1 MSTYSR
7 RLVRMKVVIA
17 IAAVVALALV
27 GASVLGVAGAETTT
41 TTATTP
47 ATPAVAPLRT
57 VSVQGV
63 ATAPVEVSASA
74 TAATAV
80 YRQAMA
86 GAIADGQSKAQ
97 YLSEKAG
104 ATLGTVQSVAEGGG
118 YISCPE
124 NVEYQGAQPD
134 FGSAQ
139 GPTFAAAAGS
149 AVAPRAR
156 HVAPAAHRTTTAK
169 RRKRH
174 VVAHRAAAESCTLS
188 TQVALVYQLG

>member
-1 MSTYSR
+1 
-7 RLVRMKVVIA
+7 MKVVIA

-41 TTATTP
+41 TTTTAP
-47 ATPAVAPLRT
+47 AAAAPLRT

-86 GAIADGQSKAQ
+86 GAIADGQTKAQ
-97 YLSEKAG
+97 YLAEKAG
-104 ATLGTVQSVAEGGG
+104 ATLGPVQSVAEGGG

-134 FGSAQ
+134 FGSAS
-139 GPTFAAAAGS
+139 GPTFGAAAAAP

-156 HVAPAAHRTTTAK
+156 RGASVTLHASP
-169 RRKRH
+169 RKRH
-174 VVAHRAAAESCTLS
+174 KRKTSAHKATVESCTLS
-188 TQVALVYQLG
+188 TQVALVYQLS